1 MAAKSQNPGGAPP
14 WPPCSKGY
22 CIKGFSYDLH
32 KSQNEKFV
40 RNRKKSNWDLDPD
53 FCSKTILTIF
63 LEMTIR
69 CIFLEMSKTNILGRF
84 FFRQNPIRGNEEIL
98 CIQNTK
104 DFFISPY
111 EVASSSYESTFF
123 QKLPN
128 ISELFSKMNFS
139 NDFGF
144 FANEKYM
151 PIVLGK
157 IAKSSQR
164 HLELVVKYED
174 VFSWGFLSAGPP
186 HLPGEREVMF

>member
-1 MAAKSQNPGGAPP
+1 MACGAPM
-14 WPPCSKGY
+14 PCGAGSS
-22 CIKGFSYDLH
+22 IFFLNDL
-32 KSQNEKFV
+32 
-40 RNRKKSNWDLDPD
+40 
-53 FCSKTILTIF
+53 
-63 LEMTIR
+63 
-69 CIFLEMSKTNILGRF
+69 
-84 FFRQNPIRGNEEIL
+84 RGNEEIL
-98 CIQNTK
+98 CILNTK
-104 DFFISPY
+104 DFFIFPY

-128 ISELFSKMNFS
+128 ISELFSEMNFS

-174 VFSWGFLSAGPP
+174 NFSLGFLSAGPP
-186 HLPGEREVMF
+186 HLPGERGLFVWVFCH